1 MLSYFMEFKDMGIM
15 IVGDLPSGIPPPKF
29 PNKFGGSEVIIQGFI
44 VAVVAYVGSLGLAK
58 SLARDSP
65 FPYEIGANSELVAY
79 GMASLVGSFF
89 LAFPP
94 AASFSRSALAFEM
107 QARTPLHGIF
117 TATLMCIALYLTVA
131 FKFLPKCV
139 LAVVIV
145 MSVRRLFL
153 NGFKELHYLIRARSR
168 DFFECVICLV
178 GVCVLGI
185 TDGIVIGF
193 IMSFVNYIY
202 GNSFAAVTTK
212 NPTDIFPDR
221 TRLSTDGKE
230 GDRIRQSS
238 EGQMTKA
245 TTKPSPAGGPDGG
258 PTGAPRENRIASF
271 SISMP
276 KQQAVVIQPGAGVFY
291 ANVAKVTDTIKD
303 AVRNIGDTLVL
314 DLKFSACLDST
325 AARGILDS
333 LREGSEVVN
342 NIVVSNCSDNVKT
355 DLKRYAKSQAHKELL
370 EHI

>member
-1 MLSYFMEFKDMGIM
+1 
-15 IVGDLPSGIPPPKF
+15 
-29 PNKFGGSEVIIQGFI
+29 
-44 VAVVAYVGSLGLAK
+44 LAK

-65 FPYEIGANSELVAY
+65 FPYEINANSELVAY
-79 GMASLVGSFF
+79 GMSGVIGSFF
-89 LAFPP
+89 SGFPP

-117 TATLMCIALYLTVA
+117 TASLMCIALYLTVA

-153 NGFKELHYLIRARSR
+153 NGWKELVYLVRARSR
-168 DFFECVICLV
+168 DFFECVMCLV

-185 TDGIVIGF
+185 TNGIMIGF

-202 GNSFAAVTTK
+202 GNSFAAITTK
-212 NPTDIFPDR
+212 NPSDNLLDR
-221 TRLSTDGKE
+221 TRQSTEGKE
-230 GDRIRQSS
+230 GDRIRENS
-238 EGQMTKA
+238 EGQKSKA
-245 TTKPSPAGGPDGG
+245 TTRPSPTGG
-258 PTGAPRENRIASF
+258 PRENRIASF

-314 DLKFSACLDST
+314 DLRYSPCLDST

-333 LREGSEVVN
+333 LKDAAEVVN
-342 NIVVSNCSDNVKT
+342 NIVVSNCGDTVKT
-355 DLKRYAKSQAHKELL
+355 DLQRYAGISDAHKELL
-370 EHI
+370 KHTIKIISKSY